1 MALTRSEVMADA
13 RCEVVADVLQQSK
26 AHLKEKVASGF
37 MTASIAHLLQD
48 ALSECSLTHK
58 PLV

>member
-1 MALTRSEVMADA
+1 MADA
-13 RCEVVADVLQQSK
+13 RCEVVADVIQQSK

-37 MTASIAHLLQD
+37 MTTSIAHLLQD
-48 ALSECSLTHK
+48 ALSERSLTHK